1 MNRALGLCAAAA
13 LAAVLVPPAVAQ
25 SKPPAV
31 ERDAT
36 TAEFEKFREVLEADN
51 PAELFEV
58 KGEELWKTPRGP
70 TRRWRLATLGSAP
83 GWSRALTSS
92 CRATSPTSAG

>member
-25 SKPPAV
+25 SKPPAI
-31 ERDAT
+31 ESDAT

-51 PAELFEV
+51 PAELFEG
-58 KGEELWKTPRGP
+58 KRRAGRR
-70 TRRWRLATLGSAP
+70 TRRWRLATSGSAP
-83 GWSRALTSS
+83 GWSRALTRS